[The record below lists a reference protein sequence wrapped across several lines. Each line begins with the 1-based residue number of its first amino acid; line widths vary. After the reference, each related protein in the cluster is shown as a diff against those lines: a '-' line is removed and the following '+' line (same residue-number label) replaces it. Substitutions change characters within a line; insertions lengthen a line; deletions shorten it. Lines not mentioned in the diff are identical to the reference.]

1 MAQKTLSNLKN
12 TNRTFDNVLDSYLN
26 LQDGGQINADFTH
39 MSKFDLGAQVV
50 LGQQS
55 DGSAFS
61 GVAGETNQWTFRCGN
76 TLSVVAIGDNQTLV
90 GPALATTGLD
100 VSGDGTNNDGWEF
113 RGKSSLALGK
123 LNKDYFTVG
132 TSPAFYI
139 KCEFS
144 VADISDVDKV
154 VLGFAKDEAFNAT
167 VADYDA
173 LATIGIL
180 DGAGDVKTDTIY
192 NGASNVTTDLTS
204 VTDWTDGDIKGFI
217 VKVSETGDVTYMISE
232 GDGGTYST
240 SPQAVAYSFD
250 SGEVVTPYWYH
261 IHAAGSAAG
270 IIWRK
275 FEFGL
280 QEGANLPG

>member
-100 VSGDGTNNDGWEF
+100 VS
-113 RGKSSLALGK
+113 K
-123 LNKDYFTVG
+123 L
-132 TSPAFYI
+132 
-139 KCEFS
+139 
-144 VADISDVDKV
+144 
-154 VLGFAKDEAFNAT
+154 L
-167 VADYDA
+167 
-173 LATIGIL
+173 IL
-180 DGAGDVKTDTIY
+180 
-192 NGASNVTTDLTS
+192 
-204 VTDWTDGDIKGFI
+204 
-217 VKVSETGDVTYMISE
+217 
-232 GDGGTYST
+232 
-240 SPQAVAYSFD
+240 
-250 SGEVVTPYWYH
+250 
-261 IHAAGSAAG
+261 
-270 IIWRK
+270 
-275 FEFGL
+275 
-280 QEGANLPG
+280 